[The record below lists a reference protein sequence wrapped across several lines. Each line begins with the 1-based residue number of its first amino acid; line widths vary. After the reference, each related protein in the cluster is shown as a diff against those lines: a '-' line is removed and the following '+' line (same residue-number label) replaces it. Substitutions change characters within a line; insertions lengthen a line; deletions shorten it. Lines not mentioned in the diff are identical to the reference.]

1 MAEEVSLEQQRAL
14 ALARARLR
22 AQQQATE
29 AIPAPRQEGA
39 LDTLSQYAGVIG
51 ERLAPYATAA
61 AGGAAVGG
69 PVGAAVAP
77 LALGLTDLA
86 ATGFNVGAQALGSEQ
101 RLPMA
106 SDVIR
111 GGIRA
116 VAPGV
121 FREPETPG
129 QRFAATTS
137 EAATAA
143 LSQANALRQLATQAG
158 PGVARN
164 VLTEAGRAPVVQAGA
179 AVPAAAAVQAVDE
192 LTDEDAILQDPY
204 VKGAVGVLAGLVGGA
219 TTAKATRTGQVKAP
233 TLDQMRNQ
241 AKAKYRSIDQ
251 SGVQFNPNA
260 YVTWL
265 AGVRNRLTGFDP
277 EQHKAVDL
285 EIRNLEKSAN
295 NALTI
300 SELDAAR
307 SNIKKRLGK
316 STDPNLRR
324 LGSEL
329 ASELDDFVLSAPQS
343 AIIAGNYPQ
352 AQAAL
357 KEARRMYAAVSKSEN
372 MEELVRRAKLSGR
385 PLDDAIRTEFRNLAR
400 NERRMRMY
408 TPEER
413 QFIEEV
419 VQGGKLASALTSVSE
434 ALKVRSTLGG
444 GLYAGSALGVFAPQ
458 VTLPMAL
465 AAGVG
470 VGATRVGAR
479 SLANRLAQQRAA
491 EASLRMR
498 GGAPTEV
505 PMGPI
510 ALGTATGL
518 NNLSP
523 AQRDFMAEQR
533 RMTELGF

>member
-1 MAEEVSLEQQRAL
+1 MPFKPDTSAAPRFKPDRVED
-14 ALARARLR
+14 
-22 AQQQATE
+22 
-29 AIPAPRQEGA
+29 AIPQRTGVV
-39 LDTLSQYAGVIG
+39 DTLSQYAGVVN
-51 ERLAPYATAA
+51 RALAPYATVAL
-61 AGGAAVGG
+61 GGGAVGG
-69 PVGAAVAP
+69 PAGAVVAP

-86 ATGFNVGAQALGSEQ
+86 STAFNVGSQALGSEQ
-101 RLPMA
+101 RVPML

-111 GGIRA
+111 GGLET
-116 VAPGV
+116 VAPDA
-121 FREPETPG
+121 FRQPETPG

-143 LSQANALRQLATQAG
+143 LSQANALRQLAAQTA
-158 PGVARN
+158 PGVVRN

-192 LTDEDAILQDPY
+192 LTDEGAILQDPY

-219 TTAKATRTGQVKAP
+219 TTAKVTRTGQVKAP
-233 TLDQMRNQ
+233 ALDEMRSK
-241 AKAKYRSIDQ
+241 AKATYRSIDQ
-251 SGVQFNPNA
+251 SGVQFDPNA
-260 YVTWL
+260 YSSWL
-265 AGVRNRLTGFDP
+265 SGVRGRLTGFDP
-277 EQHKAVDL
+277 DQHKAVDL
-285 EIRNLEKSAN
+285 EIRNLEQSIGKPR
-295 NALTI
+295 TM

-329 ASELDDFVLSAPQS
+329 ASELDDFVLNAPPS
-343 AIIAGNYPQ
+343 AIAAGNYPQ

-357 KEARRMYAAVSKSEN
+357 AEARRLYAAVSKSEN
-372 MEELVRRAKLSGR
+372 MEELVRRAKLSSR

-400 NERRMRMY
+400 NERRMRLY

-419 VQGGKLASALTSVSE
+419 VQGGRLASALTSVSE

-444 GLYAGSALGVFAPQ
+444 GLYLGSTVGAFAPQ

-470 VGATRVGAR
+470 VGATRMTAR
-479 SLANRLAQQRAA
+479 SLANSLARQRAA

-505 PMGPI
+505 PMAPI

-533 RMTELGF
+533 RMAELGF

>member
-1 MAEEVSLEQQRAL
+1 
-14 ALARARLR
+14 
-22 AQQQATE
+22 
-29 AIPAPRQEGA
+29 
-39 LDTLSQYAGVIG
+39 
-51 ERLAPYATAA
+51 
-61 AGGAAVGG
+61 
-69 PVGAAVAP
+69 
-77 LALGLTDLA
+77 
-86 ATGFNVGAQALGSEQ
+86 
-101 RLPMA
+101 
-106 SDVIR
+106 
-111 GGIRA
+111 
-116 VAPGV
+116 
-121 FREPETPG
+121 
-129 QRFAATTS
+129 
-137 EAATAA
+137 
-143 LSQANALRQLATQAG
+143 
-158 PGVARN
+158 
-164 VLTEAGRAPVVQAGA
+164 
-179 AVPAAAAVQAVDE
+179 
-192 LTDEDAILQDPY
+192 
-204 VKGAVGVLAGLVGGA
+204 
-219 TTAKATRTGQVKAP
+219 
-233 TLDQMRNQ
+233 
-241 AKAKYRSIDQ
+241 
-251 SGVQFNPNA
+251 VQFDPNA
-260 YVTWL
+260 YSSWL
-265 AGVRNRLTGFDP
+265 SGVRSRLTNFDP
-277 EQHKAVDL
+277 DQHKAVDL
-285 EIRNLEKSAN
+285 EIRNLEQSIGKPR
-295 NALTI
+295 TM

-329 ASELDDFVLSAPQS
+329 ASELDDFVLNAPPS
-343 AIIAGNYPQ
+343 AISAGNYPQ

-357 KEARRMYAAVSKSEN
+357 TEARRLYAAVSKSEN

-498 GGAPTEV
+498 GGAPAEV
-505 PMGPI
+505 PFAPV

-523 AQRDFMAEQR
+523 AQRDFMAEQQ
-533 RMTELGF
+533 RMNQLGF